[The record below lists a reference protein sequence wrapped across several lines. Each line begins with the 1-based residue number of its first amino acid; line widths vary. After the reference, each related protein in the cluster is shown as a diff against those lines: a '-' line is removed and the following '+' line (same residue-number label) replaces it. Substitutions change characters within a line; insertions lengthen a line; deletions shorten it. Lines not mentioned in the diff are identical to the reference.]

1 MQRIII
7 ALLFIIQCLNT
18 EAKVQ
23 FEPELSNAA
32 AWKVVD
38 GGSAKGNL
46 QNWPDRVAIHFK
58 GDEKQGFEL
67 RLNKPLDIP
76 DWADNWTL
84 VMNAGGNAGRV
95 NVRALVRDANGDEFL
110 YRLIDWTHEFAEGYP
125 VFKAGHRN
133 IPVRLNAVGLKRAN
147 STTGRWQ
154 NIEKIGSGRAVPKP
168 PLQLTGL
175 RFEAGSI
182 PAEGVLALG
191 EFAWT
196 RLVPSESKLYYALE
210 GSEHFGELDPVPHLT
225 LAELGARA
233 TYGEIFDVEWEL
245 RDSYAGQPIQRG
257 AKTFRLSSNDPANP
271 YALQLEQRIEFP
283 VTKPGAYWL
292 ATKLRW
298 GRNERT
304 FPETIEEKSFRLDVI
319 HSRLA
324 DTGASASSSSPAPA
338 IDIAPDR
345 ASRIYQPN
353 EPLAAPVIFRPAAVS
368 TGAALD
374 YHISVRASAGFETLK
389 EISGTLPAGDTTTIP
404 LDLSDISEGGGAW
417 IVRAEIRAGD
427 KLIDAKER
435 LLGQLRSANFAATVR
450 AFDSDRWENT
460 DPTNGESLVILS
472 AQLPDNARDDARL
485 RWDAIQPF
493 LNNAASVTKN
503 VEIPI
508 RWRDISPLPGII
520 DWTWVDRVMDQA
532 AARGLK
538 VILEPIFV
546 SMEPEWI
553 PPAFRQNAEGGVF
566 GHKRYLFKGMR
577 ANLWHAPA
585 LRDPLVAT
593 VSEMALRYRGHPAMG
608 GYLILTE
615 QPGDF
620 PHTGWF
626 DGYDAETLAD
636 FRRHLQTLPGGLAA
650 LNARWGTS
658 YRDWADI
665 AVPAPSAAPRH
676 QLDWLV
682 FRYETISSLLL
693 DQARAVR
700 AADPDVHL
708 EIYGDGL
715 TAEQTPELHR
725 LGAILANGG
734 AHEPELMGLLKARFG
749 PYRLQERSEEHSV
762 GRWSAYSP
770 YQLDST
776 LFNLMLGGGQ
786 SAHVKMFTRT
796 TEPLENLRKA
806 PYSLDRFER
815 FIPFWRELRDAEAP
829 ARDVFV
835 LNNRNARL
843 TKAGGTTFLSFGGS
857 SVTRSFLESQVVAP
871 LADVPVATS
880 GRVLFA
886 LSLFGT
892 SYESTLS
899 DSLVNYVRDGGVL
912 VMTADAGR
920 SDPDKPGDDWVLL
933 KRFGWEP
940 PAGNARNTNLARAR
954 TVADTIFP
962 EGGKPLVFA
971 GPVWRAADTSGVSAT
986 FDDGSP
992 ALSWKPFGK
1001 GRVVVIWAS
1010 DLVPPAQIAG
1020 STRLA
1025 ADIARWAG
1033 VSLATDSTDPR
1044 LYTNLLTRKSDSTFY
1059 GLVYHSGAGARW
1071 GQEGPAIVAQTRWT
1085 LPEGDYAVHELIS
1098 DKNLGTLSSAQL
1110 RDRGVDCNLPR
1121 HAVAIYRMT
1130 RVHP

>member
-1 MQRIII
+1 MRLTLSSLV
-7 ALLFIIQCLNT
+7 LLFSL
-18 EAKVQ
+18 
-23 FEPELSNAA
+23 
-32 AWKVVD
+32 
-38 GGSAKGNL
+38 GNL
-46 QNWPDRVAIHFK
+46 SANVQTLANLADASSWQPTPAATAQGKISTWPDRLAVEFK
-58 GDEKQGFEL
+58 GDAKQVFDL
-67 RLNKPLDIP
+67 RLNETLDIP

-84 VMNAGGNAGRV
+84 VMNAGGTAGRV
-95 NVRALVRDANGDEFL
+95 NVRAIVRDADGAEFL
-110 YRLIDWTHEFAEGYP
+110 YRLLDWTPELAEGYP
-125 VFKAGHRN
+125 VFKAGLRN
-133 IPVRLNAVGLKRAN
+133 IPVRLNAVGLKRPN
-147 STTGRWQ
+147 SSTGRWQ
-154 NIEKIGSGRAVPKP
+154 NVERIGGGRAVPKP

-191 EFAWT
+191 DFAWT
-196 RLVPSESKLYYALE
+196 RLVPSESQFYYALE
-210 GSEHFGELDPVPHLT
+210 GTERFGELDPVPYVT
-225 LAELGARA
+225 LAQLGARA
-233 TYGEIFDVEWEL
+233 FYGEIFDVEWEL
-245 RDSYAGQPIQRG
+245 RDSYAGRPIQRG
-257 AKTFRLSSNDPANP
+257 AKTFRLSANDPAQP
-271 YALQLEQRIEFP
+271 YALQLDQRVEFP

-304 FPETIEEKSFRLDVI
+304 FPETIEEKTFRLDVI
-319 HSRLA
+319 RSRLT
-324 DTGASASSSSPAPA
+324 DTTSPAPSASSAPA

-345 ASRIYQPN
+345 DSRIYSPH
-353 EPLAAPVIFRPAAVS
+353 ESLIVPVVFTPDR
-368 TGAALD
+368 ALD
-374 YHISVRASAGFETLK
+374 YRISVRASAGFETLK
-389 EISGTLPAGDTTTIP
+389 EFSASLPAGKTTTIP
-404 LDLSDISEGGGAW
+404 VDLSGLAESGGAW
-417 IVRAEIRAGD
+417 IVRAEIRDGD
-427 KLIDAKER
+427 KLLDAKER
-435 LLGQLRSANFAATVR
+435 LIGQLPASSSAAAPIR
-450 AFDSDRWENT
+450 AFDSDRWQNA
-460 DPTNGESLVILS
+460 DPTGGESLVILS

-493 LNNAASVTKN
+493 LNNAASVTQN
-503 VEIPI
+503 VEITI
-508 RWRDISPLPGII
+508 RWKDISPLPGII
-520 DWTWVDRVMDQA
+520 DWTWVDRMMDQA
-532 AARGLK
+532 AARGLR

-553 PPAFRQNAEGGVF
+553 PPAFRQNSEGGVF
-566 GHKRYLFKGMR
+566 GHKRYLFRGMR
-577 ANLWHAPA
+577 TNLWHAPE
-585 LRDPLVAT
+585 LRNPLVST

-620 PHTGWF
+620 PYTGWF
-626 DGYDAETLAD
+626 DGYDPETLAD
-636 FRRHLQTLPGGLAA
+636 FHRHLQTRPGGLAA
-650 LNARWGTS
+650 LNERWGTH
-658 YRDWADI
+658 YRDWSDI
-665 AVPAPSAAPRH
+665 GVPDASASLRR
-676 QLDWLV
+676 QRDWLV

-700 AADPDVHL
+700 AADPDTHL

-715 TAEQTPELHR
+715 TAEQATELHR

-734 AHEPELMGLLKARFG
+734 AHEPELMGLTKARFG

-786 SAHVKMFTRT
+786 SAHIKMFTRT
-796 TEPLENLRKA
+796 NEPLDNLRKP

-815 FIPFWRELRDAEAP
+815 FIPIWRELRDAEAP

-843 TKAGGTTFLSFGGS
+843 MKTGGTTFLSFGGS
-857 SVTRSFLESQVVAP
+857 SVTRSVLESQVVAP

-892 SYESTLS
+892 SYESSLS
-899 DSLVNYVRDGGVL
+899 DSLVDYVREGGTL

-920 SDPDKPGDDWVLL
+920 IDPDKPGEDWLLL
-933 KRFGWEP
+933 KRFGWQP
-940 PAGNARNTNLARAR
+940 PAGDGRNTNLARAR
-954 TVADTIFP
+954 TVADTIFS
-962 EGGKPLVFA
+962 EGGKPLAFS
-971 GPVWRAADTSGVSAT
+971 GIVWRATDTSGVAAT

-992 ALSWKPFGK
+992 ALAWKSFGK
-1001 GRVVVIWAS
+1001 GRVVVVWAT
-1010 DLVPPAQIAG
+1010 DLVPPAQITG
-1020 STRLA
+1020 STRLV

-1071 GQEGPAIVAQTRWT
+1071 GQEAPAISAQTRWT
-1085 LPEGDYAVHELIS
+1085 LPDGNYAVHELIS
-1098 DKNLGTLSSAQL
+1098 DKNLGTHSSARL
-1110 RDRGVDCNLPR
+1110 RDQGLDSDLPR
-1121 HAVAIYRMT
+1121 HAVAIYRLT
-1130 RVHP
+1130 RIQP

>member
-1 MQRIII
+1 MRRIFFVFILLLASN
-7 ALLFIIQCLNT
+7 AL
-18 EAKVQ
+18 AVDVQ
-23 FEPELSNAA
+23 TLPELSDTS
-32 AWKVVD
+32 AWRLAP
-38 GGSAKGNL
+38 GGSAQGKISA
-46 QNWPDRVAIHFK
+46 WPNRLAIEFK
-58 GDEKQGFEL
+58 GDSRQFFDVILQKS
-67 RLNKPLDIP
+67 LDVP
-76 DWADNWTL
+76 ASFDNWTL
-84 VMNAGGNAGRV
+84 LMNAGGSAGRV
-95 NVRALVRDANGDEFL
+95 NVRAIMRDADGAEFL
-110 YRLIDWTHEFAEGYP
+110 YRLIDWTPEFDEGYP
-125 VFKAGHRN
+125 VFKAGYRN
-133 IPVRLNAVGLKRAN
+133 IPIRLNAIGLKRPN

-154 NIEKIGSGRAVPKP
+154 NIERIGGGRPLPKP

-175 RFEAGSI
+175 RFEAGSV

-196 RLVPSESKLYYALE
+196 RLVPSESEFYYALE
-210 GSEHFGELDPVPHLT
+210 GSERFGELDPVPYVT
-225 LAELGARA
+225 LAQLGARA
-233 TYGEIFDVEWEL
+233 FYGEIFDVEWEL
-245 RDSYAGQPIQRG
+245 RDSYAGRPIRRG
-257 AKTFRLSSNDPANP
+257 AKIFRLSSDDPANP

-292 ATKLRW
+292 STKLRW
-298 GRNERT
+298 ARNERT

-319 HSRLA
+319 RSRLV
-324 DTGASASSSSPAPA
+324 DTTAPAPSASLAPV
-338 IDIAPDR
+338 IDIAPER
-345 ASRIYQPN
+345 ASRIYQST
-353 EPLAAPVIFRPAAVS
+353 EPLVAPVVFRPEGVAS
-368 TGAALD
+368 D
-374 YHISVRASAGFETLK
+374 WRISVRASAGVETLK
-389 EISGTLPAGDTTTIP
+389 ELAGALPPGKTTTIP
-404 LDLSDISEGGGAW
+404 LDLSDLAESGGAW

-435 LLGQLRSANFAATVR
+435 TVGRLRPSASAPVR
-450 AFDSDRWENT
+450 AFDGNRWKNA
-460 DPTNGESLVILS
+460 DPTGGESLVILS

-493 LNNAASVTKN
+493 LNNAASVTPN

-508 RWRDISPLPGII
+508 RWKDISPLPGII

-538 VILEPIFV
+538 LILEPIFV

-566 GHKRYLFKGMR
+566 GHKRYLFRGMR
-577 ANLWHAPA
+577 TNLWHAPE

-620 PHTGWF
+620 PYTGWF
-626 DGYDAETLAD
+626 DGYDPETLAD
-636 FRRHLQTLPGGLAA
+636 FRLHLQTRPGGLAA
-650 LNARWGTS
+650 LNARWKTN
-658 YRDWADI
+658 YRDWSDI
-665 AVPAPSAAPRH
+665 GVPNASASPRH
-676 QLDWLV
+676 HLDWLV
-682 FRYETISSLLL
+682 FRYETISGLLL

-700 AADPDVHL
+700 AADPDTHL

-715 TAEQTPELHR
+715 TAEQVPELHR

-734 AHEPELMGLLKARFG
+734 AHEPEIMGLTKARFG

-786 SAHVKMFTRT
+786 SAHIKMFTRT
-796 TEPLENLRKA
+796 TEPLDNLRKP

-815 FIPFWRELRDAEAP
+815 FIPIWRELRDAEAP

-843 TKAGGTTFLSFGGS
+843 MKAGGTTFLSFGGS
-857 SVTRSFLESQVVAP
+857 SATRSVLESQVVAP
-871 LADVPVATS
+871 LVDVPVATS

-892 SYESTLS
+892 SYESSLS
-899 DSLVNYVRDGGVL
+899 DSLVDYVRDGGVL

-920 SDPDKPGDDWVLL
+920 ADPDKPGEDWVLL
-933 KRFGWEP
+933 KRFGWQP
-940 PAGNARNTNLARAR
+940 PAGDGRNTNLARAR

-962 EGGKPLVFA
+962 EGGKPLAFS
-971 GPVWRAADTSGVSAT
+971 GIVWRATDTAGVAAT

-992 ALSWKPFGK
+992 ALTWKPFGK

-1010 DLVPPAQIAG
+1010 DLVPPAQIDG
-1020 STRLA
+1020 SARLV
-1025 ADIARWAG
+1025 ADLARWAG
-1033 VSLATDSTDPR
+1033 VSLATDATDAR

-1071 GQEGPAIVAQTRWT
+1071 GQEGPALAAQTRWT
-1085 LPEGDYAVHELIS
+1085 LPKGDYTVRELIS
-1098 DKNLGTLSSAQL
+1098 DKNLGTHSAAQL
-1110 RDRGVDCNLPR
+1110 RDRGLDCDLPR

-1130 RVHP
+1130 RVQP